1 MPFLAQ
7 KGLNFGKIQLN
18 RLYMTKFYPLLT
30 LFIFAQLFTSAQV
43 SELPVR
49 FAAGDF
55 FTGNNIANRSFSK
68 PSLATALYNGK
79 YYVLVKFSQLPDGL
93 RQNSLQQAGVQLVQ
107 YLPDNAYLAIIKND
121 FDFAAAGRYNI
132 TSINPLPSQYKLDT
146 RITNFQPTADKEAA
160 QLMAVTLVGTI
171 DPSTARA
178 LFTQLGATM
187 AHHPMQTKEVLFI
200 YPDTAVARAIATLP
214 FVSYIHL
221 QATKSHVLN
230 HNSVG
235 AHAVSAL
242 QNGKNLFG
250 KGVTIGLGDDADV
263 STHIDFNGR
272 LINRTVGIANAHG
285 THVTGTAAG
294 AALFNPR
301 FRGMAPK
308 ATIVSQI
315 FDGILYNT
323 PSYITDHS
331 MVITNNSYFT
341 GEQACPGNN
350 VYDTYS
356 RFADI
361 QSLTYNQLLHVVA
374 SGNDGSFSCSGYPVS
389 FATVKSGWQCAK
401 NVLTVG
407 AAKVDDYTIAPF
419 SSRGPV
425 KDGRIKP
432 ELVAN
437 GWAIGSS
444 YPYNTYDGFY
454 GTSMAAPVVTG
465 ALALLYERYR
475 QLNGGANPSGALAK
489 ALVCNT
495 AEDLGNPGPDFT
507 FGFGLLNIRR
517 AVEAMEGNRYFTG
530 SLTTG
535 ATTTENIVVPA
546 GARRLKVLLYW
557 NDKEALPNAAT
568 TLVNDLDITLAGPG
582 IVGARLPMVLNATPG
597 GVNLTATPGA
607 DHINNIEQIII
618 DSPQVGTYTV
628 SINGFSV
635 PSGPQPYVLTYEITN
650 HGVTVEYPYGG
661 ETWVPNIEENIR
673 WNAYGNEG
681 NTFTV
686 EYSDNNGASWT
697 TLSSTVPAT
706 ARSYNWATVP
716 TAPTTQGLIRVSR
729 NGTAMSSQ
737 STRTFVVL
745 AQPVVTA
752 TNACEGA
759 VELSW
764 PAVTGANGYDIMLQK
779 GDSMELIGSTTL
791 LNYVVTGLN
800 KNITQYLAVRGKIG
814 TVVGR
819 RSVAVAV
826 LPNSGVCSQ
835 SNFDND
841 VASDVVVEPI
851 TAREFT
857 KDAAN
862 AMKPL
867 KVRFKNLD
875 NASIS
880 GPMNVSYSVNGGTAF
895 TESISPTV
903 AAGATFEHTFS
914 QQYGIPLGG
923 AYTIPFKIWIR
934 RPGDANFA
942 NDTMLFT
949 LKLLGNTPIFS
960 LPFTE
965 GFETTAAA
973 EYNSPVM
980 GLNGN
985 DRFDFARSTTRGR
998 LRSFVNTG
1006 FARNGSRALTLDQ
1019 APASSAYNTDSITA
1033 TYNMM
1038 FYGLGS
1044 TQLRYDFYYRNHSQK
1059 NRPGNKVWMRGS
1071 DTSNWVQAY
1080 DLYANQAAT
1089 GEWKFASININ
1100 DVLGNASP
1108 PQNLSSSFQIR
1119 LGQEGQTSATNVV
1132 ETSELED
1139 GYTFDDLRVTDAVN
1153 DIALV
1158 NIVAPEKKECNLGNT
1173 TPVTITVKNYS
1184 NSVQN
1189 NINVSYRL
1197 NGGSIVTETIP
1208 TLTANQTLVYT
1219 FSAQANVAAFTNY
1232 TFDFWVSHGPDTY
1245 RGNDSVM
1252 TYSFRKSPLI
1262 TSFPYLENFEAN
1274 NGNWY
1279 TNGFNSSWQWG
1290 TPVKATI
1297 SKAANGNKAWTTS
1310 LVANYKDDENSSL
1323 VSPCFDISGMA
1334 QPVLSFSHI
1343 FKIEDDCPCDYTWV
1357 EYSTDGGET
1366 WQRFGNASGNGTN
1379 WYDNAP
1385 ATAWQASKSTWHV
1398 ASYDIPPSAGTVRFQ
1413 FIMFADGGVNY
1424 EGVGIDDVHV
1434 FDKAAIYGGNTSITG
1449 LSQAVS
1455 GNSWVHFND
1464 ANGKRV
1470 VSINADG
1477 QNLGLTHVQA
1487 HPYTGPVR
1495 YANQQ
1500 YYANNNI
1507 VVQPTTQP
1515 AGPVRIRFYFT
1526 DSVAKSLLAASGCSG
1541 CGKPN
1546 DPYEL
1551 GVTQYTGPVAEEN
1564 GTLSD
1569 NATGTYSFH
1578 LPDTVAII
1586 PYDNGYYAEYTV
1598 TSFSEFWL
1606 SKASIAPSPT
1616 NTCATDTITYT
1627 AASSGSTYQW
1637 QEDSGAGFVNMTNG
1651 VNFIGVTTNTVKL
1664 AGLPTSY
1671 TGRRYR
1677 CVVNGVPGNPV
1688 TLRFTKVWNG
1698 ITSTDW
1704 ANPNNWGCGALPDE
1718 FTDVIIPAAV
1728 SNYPLVT
1735 VNAAVRQLRIASGA
1749 TVNVAAN
1756 ITLDVKGK

>member
-1 MPFLAQ
+1 
-7 KGLNFGKIQLN
+7 
-18 RLYMTKFYPLLT
+18 MTKLYLAIILLCALQLPLAT
-30 LFIFAQLFTSAQV
+30 QAQEQPL
-43 SELPVR
+43 R
-49 FAAGDF
+49 FASGNF
-55 FTGNNIANRSFSK
+55 FTGNNIANRTFSK
-68 PSLATALYNGK
+68 ASLTTALYNGQ
-79 YYVLVKFSQLPDGL
+79 YYVVVKFSQLPDGL
-93 RQNSLQQAGVQLVQ
+93 RQSSLQQAGVQLVQ
-107 YLPDNAYLAIIKND
+107 YLPDNAYLAIIKSN

-132 TSINPLPSQYKLDT
+132 VSINALPSQYKLDT
-146 RITNFQPTADKEAA
+146 RITEYQPSADKEAA
-160 QLMAVTLVGTI
+160 QLMAVTIIGET
-171 DPSTARA
+171 DPSIAMAA
-178 LFTQLGATM
+178 LTQLGATI
-187 AHHPMQTKEVLFI
+187 ASHPMQTKDVLFI

-250 KGVTIGLGDDADV
+250 KGITMGLGDDADV

-272 LINRTVGIANAHG
+272 LINRTFGIANAHG

-323 PSYITDHS
+323 PSYITDHA

-350 VYDTYS
+350 AYDTYS

-361 QSLTYNQLLHVVA
+361 QTLSYNQLLHVVA
-374 SGNDGSFSCSGYPVS
+374 SGNDGSFSCSGYPTS

-437 GWAIGSS
+437 GWAIGST
-444 YPYNTYDGFY
+444 YPYNTYDGYY

-530 SLTTG
+530 SLATG
-535 ATTTENIVVPA
+535 ATVTENIVVPA
-546 GARRLKVLLYW
+546 GTRRLKVMLYW
-557 NDKEALPNAAT
+557 MDKEALPNAAT
-568 TLVNDLDITLAGPG
+568 TLVNDLDITVAGPG
-582 IVGARLPMVLNATPG
+582 IVGARLPMVLNATPS
-597 GVNLTATPGA
+597 GVNLPAAPGA
-607 DHINNIEQIII
+607 DHINNIEQVII

-628 SINGFSV
+628 AVNGFSV
-635 PSGPQPYVLTYEITN
+635 PAGPQPYVLTYEITN

-673 WNAYGNEG
+673 WNAYGNET

-686 EYSDNNGASWT
+686 EYSDNNGTSWT
-697 TLSSTVPAT
+697 TLSNSVPAS
-706 ARSYNWATVP
+706 ARSYNWATGP
-716 TAPTTQGLIRVSR
+716 TAPTNQGLIRVSR
-729 NGTAMSSQ
+729 NGTAMSGQ
-737 STRTFVVL
+737 SSRTFVVL

-752 TNACEGA
+752 ANACEGA

-764 PAVTGANGYDIMLQK
+764 PAVTGATGYDIMLQK
-779 GDSMELIGSTTL
+779 GDSMQLVGSTAL

-800 KNITQYLAVRGKIG
+800 KSTTQYLAVRAKNG
-814 TVVGR
+814 TEVGR

-826 LPNSGVCSQ
+826 LPNSGPCSQ

-841 VASDVVVEPI
+841 VAGDLVLEPI

-857 KDAAN
+857 PN
-862 AMKPL
+862 AFNAEKPI

-875 NASIS
+875 NAAIS
-880 GPMNVSYSVNGGTAF
+880 GPMDVSYSINGGTVV
-895 TESISPTV
+895 TQTISPTV
-903 AAGATFEHTFS
+903 AAGASFEHTFP
-914 QQYGIPLGG
+914 QHPLILDG
-923 AYTIPFKIWIR
+923 PFTLNIKAWITR
-934 RPGDANFA
+934 ASDSIHSNDTLYATVKRLANF
-942 NDTMLFT
+942 L
-949 LKLLGNTPIFS
+949 IFA
-960 LPFTE
+960 LPVTE
-965 GFETTAAA
+965 SFETTTAADYTSA
-973 EYNSPVM
+973 VM
-980 GLNGN
+980 GLEGN

-998 LRSFVNTG
+998 LRTFVNTG
-1006 FARNGSRALTLDQ
+1006 FARSGSRALTLDQ
-1019 APASSAYNTDSITA
+1019 APASSAYNSDSVTA
-1033 TYNMM
+1033 TYNMLI
-1038 FYGLGS
+1038 YNLS
-1044 TQLRYDFYYRNHSQK
+1044 SIQLRYDFYYRNHSQK
-1059 NRPGNKVWMRGS
+1059 NRPGNKIWIRGS
-1071 DTSNWVQAY
+1071 DTSNWIQAF

-1089 GEWKFASININ
+1089 GQWKFASINLN

-1108 PQNLSSSFQIR
+1108 PQNLSTSFQVR
-1119 LGQEGQTSATNVV
+1119 FGQEGQASAANAV
-1132 ETSELED
+1132 ETSEFED
-1139 GYTFDDLRVTDAVN
+1139 GYTFDDLRLTDAVN

-1173 TPVTITVKNYS
+1173 TPVTITVKNYAS
-1184 NSVQN
+1184 TTQN
-1189 NINVSYRL
+1189 NINVSYRV
-1197 NGGSIVTETIP
+1197 NGGAIVTETIP
-1208 TLTANQTLVYT
+1208 VLNANQTLVYT
-1219 FSAQANVAAFTNY
+1219 FSAQANVTAYANY
-1232 TFDFWVSHGPDTY
+1232 SFDFWVSHAPDTY
-1245 RGNDSVM
+1245 RGNDSVL
-1252 TYSFRKSPLI
+1252 TYTFRKSPLI
-1262 TSFPYLENFEAN
+1262 TSFPYLENFEVN
-1274 NGNWY
+1274 DGYWY
-1279 TNGFNSSWQWG
+1279 TNGLNSSWQWG
-1290 TPVKATI
+1290 TPAKTLL

-1310 LVANYKDDENSSL
+1310 LIGSYKDNENSSL
-1323 VSPCFDISGMA
+1323 VSPCFDISGMT

-1343 FKIEDDCPCDYTWV
+1343 FQIEDDCPCDYTWV

-1385 ATAWQASKSTWHV
+1385 ATAWQASKNTWHV
-1398 ASYDIPPSAGTVRFQ
+1398 ASYDIPPGMGTVRFR
-1413 FIMFADGGVNY
+1413 FIMFADGGVNQ

-1434 FDKAAIYGGNTSITG
+1434 FDKAAIYGGNTSVTG

-1455 GNSWVHFND
+1455 GNNWVDFSD
-1464 ANGKRV
+1464 ANGKRI
-1470 VSINADG
+1470 VSINAEG
-1477 QNLGLTHVQA
+1477 QNLGPTNVQA

-1500 YYANNNI
+1500 YYANHNI
-1507 VVQPTTQP
+1507 AVQPTTQP
-1515 AGPVRIRFYFT
+1515 GGPVRIRFYFT
-1526 DSVAKSLLAASGCSG
+1526 DSVAKSLLAATGCSG
-1541 CGKPN
+1541 CGKLG

-1569 NATGTYSFH
+1569 NATGTYTFH

-1598 TSFSEFWL
+1598 NSFSEFWL
-1606 SKASIAPSPT
+1606 SKATIAPAVT

-1637 QEDSGAGFVNMTNG
+1637 QEDNGAGFVNMTNS

-1671 TGRRYR
+1671 TGRKYR

-1704 ANPNNWGCGALPDE
+1704 ANPNNWGCGDLPDE

-1749 TVNVAAN
+1749 TVNIAAN

>member
-1 MPFLAQ
+1 MPILAQ

-18 RLYMTKFYPLLT
+18 RLYMTKIYPLLAV
-30 LFIFAQLFTSAQV
+30 LIVAQLFTSAQMIDRP
-43 SELPVR
+43 LW
-49 FAAGDF
+49 FAAGNF

-68 PSLATALYNGK
+68 SSLASALYNDR
-79 YYVLVKFSQLPDGL
+79 YYVVVKFSQLPDGQ
-93 RQNSLQQAGVQLVQ
+93 RQTALQQAGIQLVQ
-107 YLPDNAYLAIIKND
+107 YIPNNAYMAIINTN
-121 FDFAAAGRYNI
+121 FDFATANRYQI
-132 TSINPLPSQYKLDT
+132 VSINALPSRYKLDT
-146 RITNFQPTADKEAA
+146 RITDYQPTADKEAA
-160 QLMAVTLVGTI
+160 PLMAVTLLGTI
-171 DPSTARA
+171 DPSTASAA
-178 LFTQLGATM
+178 LTQMGATM
-187 AHHPMQTKEVLFI
+187 AHHPMQAKDVLFI
-200 YPDTAVARAIATLP
+200 YPDTAVARAIAALP
-214 FVSYIHL
+214 FVSNIQL

-272 LINRTVGIANAHG
+272 LINRTIGIPNAHG

-323 PSYITDHS
+323 PSYITDHG
-331 MVITNNSYFT
+331 MVITNNSYYT

-350 VYDTYS
+350 NYDTYS

-361 QSLTYNQLLHVVA
+361 QSLSYNQLLHVVA
-374 SGNDGSFSCSGYPVS
+374 SGNDGAYTCSGYPLS
-389 FATVKSGWQCAK
+389 FATIKSGWQCAK
-401 NVLTVG
+401 NVLTIG

-437 GWAIGSS
+437 GWAIGST
-444 YPYNTYDGFY
+444 YPFNTYDGFY

-517 AVEAMEGNRYFTG
+517 AVEALEGNRYFSG
-530 SLTTG
+530 SLTNG
-535 ATTTENIVVPA
+535 ATATENIVVPA
-546 GARRLKVLLYW
+546 GARRLKILLYW
-557 NDKEALPNAAT
+557 HDKEALPNAAT
-568 TLVNDLDITLAGPG
+568 TLVNDLDLTVTEPG
-582 IVGARLPMVLNATPG
+582 IGTHQPMVLNATPA
-597 GVNLTATPGA
+597 GVNLPATEGA
-607 DHINNIEQIII
+607 DHTNNIEQVVIENPTAG
-618 DSPQVGTYTV
+618 SY
-628 SINGFSV
+628 SIAVNGFAV
-635 PSGPQPYVLTYEITN
+635 PAGPQPYIITYEITN
-650 HGVTVEYPYGG
+650 PGVTLEYPYGG

-673 WNAYGNEG
+673 WNAYGNES

-686 EYSDNNGASWT
+686 EYSDNNGTSWA
-697 TLSSTVPAT
+697 TLSNSVPAN
-706 ARSYNWATVP
+706 ARSYNWATG
-716 TAPTTQGLIRVSR
+716 PTTPTNQALIRVSR

-752 TNACEGA
+752 ANACEGA

-764 PAVTGANGYDIMLQK
+764 PAVTGATGYDIMLQK

-800 KNITQYLAVRGKIG
+800 KNMTQYLAVRAKNG

-826 LPNSGVCSQ
+826 LPNSGPCLQ

-841 VASDVVVEPI
+841 VAGDVVIEPI

-862 AMKPL
+862 ATKPL

-875 NASIS
+875 NAPIS
-880 GPMNVSYSVNGGTAF
+880 GPMNVSYSVNGGAAF

-903 AAGATFEHTFS
+903 AAGASFEHTFS
-914 QQYGIPLGG
+914 QQYNIPLGG
-923 AYTIPFKIWIR
+923 AFALFFKIWIK
-934 RPGDANFA
+934 RPGDSNPI
-942 NDTMLFT
+942 NDTLYFT
-949 LKLLGNTPIFS
+949 LKLLGNTPIAS

-980 GLNGN
+980 GLDGN
-985 DRFDFARSTTRGR
+985 DRFDFSRSTTRGR

-1006 FARNGSRALTLDQ
+1006 FARNGSKALTLDQ
-1019 APASSAYNTDSITA
+1019 TLASSTYNTDSVTA
-1033 TYNMM
+1033 TYNMQ
-1038 FYGLGS
+1038 FFSLGF

-1089 GEWKFASININ
+1089 GQWKFASININ

-1108 PQNLSSSFQIR
+1108 PQDLSRSFQVR
-1119 LGQEGQTSATNVV
+1119 FGQEGQASAANAV
-1132 ETSELED
+1132 ETIELED
-1139 GYTFDDLRVTDAVN
+1139 GYTFDDLRVADAVN

-1173 TPVTITVKNYS
+1173 TPVTVTIKNYS
-1184 NSVQN
+1184 GTTQN
-1189 NINVSYRL
+1189 NITISYRL
-1197 NGGSIVTETIP
+1197 NGGAVVTETIP

-1245 RGNDSVM
+1245 RGNDSLM

-1290 TPVKATI
+1290 TPAKTTI

-1310 LVANYKDDENSSL
+1310 LTGNYKDDENSNL

-1366 WQRFGNASGNGTN
+1366 WQRFGNASGSGTN
-1379 WYDNAP
+1379 WYDNGS
-1385 ATAWQASKSTWHV
+1385 ATAWQASKNTWHV
-1398 ASYDIPPSAGTVRFQ
+1398 ASYDIPPGTGTVRFR

-1434 FDKAAIYGGNTSITG
+1434 FDKAAIYGGATSING
-1449 LSQAVS
+1449 LSQSLS
-1455 GNSWVHFND
+1455 GNNWVHFSD
-1464 ANGKRV
+1464 ANGKRIA
-1470 VSINADG
+1470 SIHPDG
-1477 QNLGLTHVQA
+1477 QNLGLTTVQA

-1507 VVQPTTQP
+1507 VVQPTSQP
-1515 AGPVRIRFYFT
+1515 TGPVRIRLYFT
-1526 DSVAKSLLAASGCSG
+1526 DSVAKSLLAATGCSG
-1541 CGKPN
+1541 CGKPA

-1551 GVTQYTGPVAEEN
+1551 GITQYTGPAVEEN

-1569 NATGTYSFH
+1569 NAIGTYTFH

-1598 TSFSEFWL
+1598 SSFSEFWL
-1606 SKASIAPSPT
+1606 SKASIAPATT

-1627 AASSGSTYQW
+1627 AAASGSTYQW
-1637 QEDSGAGFVNMTNG
+1637 QEDSGAGFVNMSNG
-1651 VNFIGVTTNTVKL
+1651 SNFSGVTTHTVKL
-1664 AGLPTSY
+1664 VGLPTSY

-1698 ITSTDW
+1698 IISNDW
-1704 ANPNNWGCGALPDE
+1704 SNVNNWGCGALPDE
-1718 FTDVIIPAAV
+1718 FTDVVIPAGAA
-1728 SNYPLVT
+1728 NYPLVT
-1735 VNAAVRQLRIASGA
+1735 VNAAVRQLRIATGA
-1749 TVNVAAN
+1749 TVNIATN